1 MRNKPQK
8 RNVTILVCFLAL
20 LALVIV
26 TRGQLFS
33 ISAHLVR
40 QAISPELTNTAM
52 ARSAPAGL
60 DADFIFQS
68 NSSDRAIALLAVG
81 DIASCAATTKFGNI
95 GDDLLFSAGLG
106 SDMTAKGA
114 GHIRTEKLVRQYH
127 ALPIL
132 ALGDLVYDSG
142 SPAEFQH
149 CYHPSWGRHKA
160 RTFPTPGNHEYKSLG
175 ALGYFNYWGARAG
188 PNRRGY
194 YSIRFGDWL
203 VLSLNSEVG
212 VHEGSSQFDWINATL
227 ADNRSDCVLAFYHSP
242 AFSSRHR
249 KNSDGVK
256 PLFKLLESLGVTA
269 VLNGHN
275 HFYERTKPLDGTGAP
290 ALEDGMRTFIVGTG
304 GKVRKRRERPAPIS
318 DKMIT
323 EENGVLKLEL
333 REGSFDWQF
342 IAAMGQRVLDAGTA
356 PCRRRS

>member
-1 MRNKPQK
+1 MKNKRHK
-8 RNVTILVCFLAL
+8 RRATILACCLAL
-20 LALVIV
+20 LAMVVV

-40 QAISPELTNTAM
+40 QAMSPELTNTAM
-52 ARSAPAGL
+52 AKSAPAGL

-68 NSSDRAIALLAVG
+68 DRSDEAISLLTVG
-81 DIASCAATTKFGNI
+81 DIASCSATTMFGKI

-114 GHIRTEKLVRQYH
+114 GHVRTEELVRQYH

-160 RTFPTPGNHEYKSLG
+160 RTFPTPGNHEYKSFG

-194 YSIRFGDWL
+194 YSIRFGNWL

-212 VHEGSSQFDWINATL
+212 VYEGSSQFDWINATL
-227 ADNRSDCVLAFYHSP
+227 ADNSTDCVLAFYHSP

-256 PLFKLLESLGVTA
+256 PLFKLLKSLGVTA

-275 HFYERTKPLDGTGAP
+275 HFYERTKPLDGTGTPAP
-290 ALEDGMRTFIVGTG
+290 ADGMRTFIVGTG
-304 GKVRKRRERPAPIS
+304 GKVRKRREQAAAIS
-318 DKMIT
+318 DRMIT
-323 EENGVLKLEL
+323 ERNGVLKLEL
-333 REGSFDWQF
+333 RDGAFDWQF
-342 IAAMGQRVLDAGTA
+342 ISTEGKRALDSGTA
-356 PCRRRS
+356 ACRRRG